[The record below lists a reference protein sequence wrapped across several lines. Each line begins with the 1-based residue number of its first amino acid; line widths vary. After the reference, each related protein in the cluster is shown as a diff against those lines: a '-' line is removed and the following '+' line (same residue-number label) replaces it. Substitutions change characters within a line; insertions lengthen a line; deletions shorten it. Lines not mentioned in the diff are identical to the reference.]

1 MKQIR
6 LHGRGGQ
13 GVVTAAE
20 LTAIAA
26 FKNDF
31 EAQAFPSF
39 GVERTGAPVKAFVRV
54 NKNFIRT
61 REQVYN
67 PDILII
73 LDATLIGSVDMFS
86 DCDKNTRIIINTTKT
101 PKELGIKVGP
111 KATKLPL
118 RNINTVDATKIAL
131 DIFGKN
137 LANTTIIGTLA
148 KAVPFITLESLKEA
162 VKDKFQEKGQDIV
175 EKNIQA
181 VEIAYNS

>member
-20 LTAIAA
+20 LVAIAA
-26 FKNDF
+26 FKNDY

-54 NKNFIRT
+54 DKKFIRT

-73 LDATLIGSVDMFS
+73 LDATLIGTVDLFS
-86 DCDKNTRIIINTTKT
+86 DCDKDTQVVVNTTKK
-101 PKELGIKVGP
+101 PKDLDIKVGP
-111 KATKLPL
+111 KGTKLPL
-118 RNINTVDATKIAL
+118 RNIAAVDATNIAL
-131 DIFGKN
+131 EIFGKN
-137 LANTTIIGTLA
+137 LANTTILGALA
-148 KAVPFITLESLKEA
+148 KAVPFITLDSLKEA
-162 VKDKFQEKGQDIV
+162 VKEKFEEKGEAIV

-181 VEIAYNS
+181 VETAHNS